1 MPKARTVKPMSLST
15 SLAYKDAE
23 TRFLTVDGNRFAYR
37 ALGNGDLTPVVL
49 LNHWGANLDN
59 FDPRIVEGLAVDRP
73 VYALNYRGIGASE
86 GEVRT
91 TVAEMAADMVA
102 VIRALTSG
110 PVDVLGFSLGGFVAQ
125 QIALTE
131 PALVRRMILAGTGP
145 AGGKGGETIGGVTVR
160 AVLKAA
166 LTLRDPKYF
175 LFFTA
180 SDASRRAADA
190 FLARLKE
197 RTADRDTPVGARA
210 FWRQLKAIKAWS
222 SQAQQA
228 LETIRVPVLIANG
241 DQDAM
246 VPSINSSEPTFSK

>member
-1 MPKARTVKPMSLST
+1 MGAGR
-15 SLAYKDAE
+15 AGRE
-23 TRFLTVDGNRFAYR
+23 TGHV
-37 ALGNGDLTPVVL
+37 
-49 LNHWGANLDN
+49 
-59 FDPRIVEGLAVDRP
+59 
-73 VYALNYRGIGASE
+73 
-86 GEVRT
+86 
-91 TVAEMAADMVA
+91 
-102 VIRALTSG
+102 
-110 PVDVLGFSLGGFVAQ
+110 
-125 QIALTE
+125 
-131 PALVRRMILAGTGP
+131 ILAGTGP

-228 LETIRVPVLIANG
+228 LETIRVPVLIAIG

-246 VPSINSSEPTFSK
+246 VPSINSSEMASRIPTADLVLYPDAGHGGIFQYHEAFVQRARDFFAG